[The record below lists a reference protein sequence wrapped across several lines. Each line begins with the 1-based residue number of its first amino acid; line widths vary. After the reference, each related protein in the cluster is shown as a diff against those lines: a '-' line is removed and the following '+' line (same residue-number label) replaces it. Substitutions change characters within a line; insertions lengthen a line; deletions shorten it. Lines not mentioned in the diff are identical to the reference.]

1 MQNKPSRRIHVTF
14 LNANIYATM
23 IEFFVVCC
31 LYKWVNCSSL
41 KEKAFYVFC
50 GVVNLIMLYLTGCRT
65 AFIPLALVVPVFFI
79 CYGERK
85 WILLSIGLILA
96 GIIAVLLIPDLIPRL
111 SDISTLESR
120 FDIWYGAFQGI
131 AMYPLFGNGPQTY
144 GRLYPIYDWHKAPH
158 AHNIYIDAISSYGII
173 GTVLLVGYYVYLGK
187 EMMQVRKHKALFG
200 MMVSFILVYLIHGLL
215 DCTLNAL
222 WTGML
227 FFVVLNTGA
236 MYRKEN

>member
-85 WILLSIGLILA
+85 WILLSIGL
-96 GIIAVLLIPDLIPRL
+96 
-111 SDISTLESR
+111 
-120 FDIWYGAFQGI
+120 F
-131 AMYPLFGNGPQTY
+131 
-144 GRLYPIYDWHKAPH
+144 
-158 AHNIYIDAISSYGII
+158 
-173 GTVLLVGYYVYLGK
+173 
-187 EMMQVRKHKALFG
+187 
-200 MMVSFILVYLIHGLL
+200 
-215 DCTLNAL
+215 
-222 WTGML
+222 
-227 FFVVLNTGA
+227 
-236 MYRKEN
+236 